1 MTQRHN
7 ITVALALISVV
18 FFPVGAV
25 AQAPLRIAGPAQFPL
40 GASPNALTHGDFNGD
55 GFEDVASANSGFPNN
70 TVSALINDGDGSFG
84 GPILTTLSDFP
95 VDIAST
101 DFNRDGRDDLVVSEL
116 GSIQLLLSNGNGTFA
131 ESNASTVA
139 NASVAA
145 GDFNGDGNPD
155 FAAGY
160 YSFPNGHVQVYFGRG
175 DGTFNLPV
183 AVAQGSWDM
192 DGLLAADLEGDGDID
207 LAFFD
212 FSFVWAQ
219 LNSGAGTF
227 GAPVQST
234 NAGGTD
240 VALGDF
246 NGDGNLDATSVDASG
261 GNVSVALG
269 DGAGHFMP
277 EADYPVIDTQGLS
290 VTTGDFNG
298 DGRLD
303 IAAGDDND
311 AGVVLRGRGDGRF
324 AVLAKYLTGGYDLM
338 AVDVNGDTR
347 PDLLGHS
354 LVPNE
359 LSVSYA
365 SARGL
370 GAPAIHT
377 FASFN
382 DFIEL
387 ADVNGDGRLDAVG
400 SGFFSSGLEV
410 LLNRG
415 KGRMSPPIVSST
427 THQPRAVALGD
438 LNGDGRVDAVI
449 GSVPIGGVPNLEIFL
464 GDGAGRFT
472 HTADLNNGSAA
483 AIFGEALE
491 LADMNLDGNLDIV
504 SNTFTAISVL
514 PGNGNGTFGSAI
526 ISGAGNGSSSVLK
539 VRDFDNDGIPDVV
552 TVADTLNNDDAESI
566 VYLNLGVGNGN
577 LTFQQSFTIDART
590 PAGDSADLNGD
601 GLPDLAITGNPGTHS
616 GRGGMFVAL
625 NMGGSFGL
633 VVHYDAATGSLALG
647 DLNGDARPEAVL
659 TNLSDVEVWTNNG
672 DGTFGQQPLVL
683 PAPDSSYEVE
693 LGNLL
698 GSPRLDLAVL
708 GSGINPSKLVLY
720 QNLAR

>member
-1 MTQRHN
+1 
-7 ITVALALISVV
+7 
-18 FFPVGAV
+18 
-25 AQAPLRIAGPAQFPL
+25 
-40 GASPNALTHGDFNGD
+40 
-55 GFEDVASANSGFPNN
+55 
-70 TVSALINDGDGSFG
+70 
-84 GPILTTLSDFP
+84 
-95 VDIAST
+95 
-101 DFNRDGRDDLVVSEL
+101 
-116 GSIQLLLSNGNGTFA
+116 
-131 ESNASTVA
+131 
-139 NASVAA
+139 
-145 GDFNGDGNPD
+145 
-155 FAAGY
+155 
-160 YSFPNGHVQVYFGRG
+160 
-175 DGTFNLPV
+175 
-183 AVAQGSWDM
+183 
-192 DGLLAADLEGDGDID
+192 
-207 LAFFD
+207 
-212 FSFVWAQ
+212 
-219 LNSGAGTF
+219 
-227 GAPVQST
+227 
-234 NAGGTD
+234 
-240 VALGDF
+240 
-246 NGDGNLDATSVDASG
+246 
-261 GNVSVALG
+261 
-269 DGAGHFMP
+269 
-277 EADYPVIDTQGLS
+277 
-290 VTTGDFNG
+290 
-298 DGRLD
+298 
-303 IAAGDDND
+303 
-311 AGVVLRGRGDGRF
+311 
-324 AVLAKYLTGGYDLM
+324 
-338 AVDVNGDTR
+338 
-347 PDLLGHS
+347 
-354 LVPNE
+354 
-359 LSVSYA
+359 
-365 SARGL
+365 
-370 GAPAIHT
+370 
-377 FASFN
+377 
-382 DFIEL
+382 
-387 ADVNGDGRLDAVG
+387 VNGDGRLDAVG